1 MVGSGCV
8 ALVAF
13 HLLFLIIRRP
23 PRATRTDTLFPY
35 TTLVRAVQVALDKLA
50 QNVEDLAVEKVEG
63 IADGEQPNH
72 PPCGASIGGRTE
84 RCLRFDRHAAHR
96 AGDREPDHRRSPRA
110 GPAAPAAARKIMS
123 NSGKL
128 ALQRAFGDI

>member
-1 MVGSGCV
+1 MRISDWSSDVCSSD
-8 ALVAF
+8 L
-13 HLLFLIIRRP
+13 
-23 PRATRTDTLFPY
+23 
-35 TTLVRAVQVALDKLA
+35 LDKLA
-50 QNVEDLAVEKVEG
+50 QNVDDLAVEKVEG

-96 AGDREPDHRRSPRA
+96 AGDRAPDHRRSPRA

-123 NSGKL
+123 NSRKL
-128 ALQRAFGDI
+128 ALPRAFEDIDRAMTIDTGIFGCNTTPSR

>member
-1 MVGSGCV
+1 MRISDWSSDVCSSD
-8 ALVAF
+8 L
-13 HLLFLIIRRP
+13 
-23 PRATRTDTLFPY
+23 
-35 TTLVRAVQVALDKLA
+35 LDKLA
-50 QNVEDLAVEKVEG
+50 QNVDDLAVEKVEG

-96 AGDREPDHRRSPRA
+96 AGDRAPDHRRSPRA

-123 NSGKL
+123 NSRKL
-128 ALQRAFGDI
+128 APPREIGKASWRERGWQAGENLGVGG